1 MVAVD
6 QGDIRPVERGVFGGG
21 HGGGDGAPFR
31 GQEPAARQPAR
42 RLDQVHLTEPRL
54 ATLRLLRER
63 ILENTRLYLDL
74 PRSPGGPRFAQ
85 GDAERADLF
94 AGRLL
99 SDQNLLASRRG
110 GAWPP
115 ERIRN
120 ALLEGMI
127 QGLAETLEILFELDE
142 LNKASWNLVS
152 DVLNV
157 FHRKVESAGF

>member
-6 QGDIRPVERGVFGGG
+6 QGDFRPVERTVFGGG
-21 HGGGDGAPFR
+21 HGGGDAPPPR
-31 GQEPAARQPAR
+31 GQEPRAPQPDR

-63 ILENTRLYLDL
+63 ILENTRLFLDL
-74 PRSPGGPRFAQ
+74 PRLPGGPRFAQ

-94 AGRLL
+94 VGRLL
-99 SDQNLLASRRG
+99 SDQNLLAGRRG
-110 GAWPP
+110 GVWPP
-115 ERIRN
+115 EQIRN

-127 QGLAETLEILFELDE
+127 QGLAETLEILFELEE
-142 LNKASWNLVS
+142 LNKTSWNLVS

-157 FHRKVESAGF
+157 FHRKVESAGS